1 MSAAL
6 TIKFAE
12 RTAAAGMAACALC
25 ATHEAPGRGT
35 KSIAGTVGAQEEGTL
50 KAAGVMSTL
59 ARNATMV
66 GPAVDV
72 SKVKDKVCS
81 NSVRA
86 KSGALEKQTKG
97 HSLKEDGTHPA
108 KNNVGK
114 KEASQDE
121 ILTGIH
127 MHRMGKAMVL

>member
-1 MSAAL
+1 MTMSMANFKTMRRLRSAVKVSAAL

-25 ATHEAPGRGT
+25 ATREAPGRGT
-35 KSIAGTVGAQEEGTL
+35 KSIAVIVGAQEEGTL

-66 GPAVDV
+66 GAAVDV

-81 NSVRA
+81 NSV
-86 KSGALEKQTKG
+86 L
-97 HSLKEDGTHPA
+97 SL
-108 KNNVGK
+108 
-114 KEASQDE
+114 
-121 ILTGIH
+121 IH
-127 MHRMGKAMVL
+127 ISEPTRPY